1 MTKEIIG
8 VEEWNNG
15 LVIRYQVVVLTVE
28 LIQHNP
34 SSIYCYIIC
43 EDESSMEL
51 FFAHLCYRIKLECD
65 KASWCQ

>member
-1 MTKEIIG
+1 MTTKIAKTRLCLTTCFNNSDSMTKEIIG

-34 SSIYCYIIC
+34 LINLLLYY
-43 EDESSMEL
+43 L
-51 FFAHLCYRIKLECD
+51 
-65 KASWCQ
+65 

>member
-34 SSIYCYIIC
+34 LINLLLYY
-43 EDESSMEL
+43 L
-51 FFAHLCYRIKLECD
+51 
-65 KASWCQ
+65 